1 MILSGAPIAEEVL
14 ALVKKTI
21 ADNQMH
27 PKLAVVQVG
36 EDAASDIYVSRKMKV
51 AESVGIAVELT
62 REEHATTENLIAH
75 IQELNE
81 REDVNAILVQL
92 PLPKDIDADAV
103 IAAIDPHKDVDGFHP
118 QNIAAYTTGRPV
130 HTPVLI
136 QAIEWLLGKTEL
148 SFKDKQAVVIGK
160 SDVFMQPVAFMLAVY
175 GMNVSW
181 IKPADLDAE
190 KIKAA
195 DVVIVAIG
203 SPHIITGDM
212 IKPDA
217 VVIDIGIN
225 RTEEGKVVGD
235 VDYAAAAEH
244 AAWITPTPGGV
255 GPVTIAA
262 VMWNTLRLTLDFS

>member
-1 MILSGAPIAEEVL
+1 MILSGAPISDEVL

-21 ADNQMH
+21 TDNGLH

-36 EDAASDIYVSRKMKV
+36 EDPASDIYVSRKTKI
-51 AESVGIAVELT
+51 AESVGIEVELM
-62 REEHATTENLIAH
+62 REARTTTENLITH
-75 IQELNE
+75 IQQLNS
-81 REDVNAILVQL
+81 RSDVNAILVQL
-92 PLPKDIDADAV
+92 PLPKEIDTDAV
-103 IAAIDPHKDVDGFHP
+103 IAAIAPHKDVDGFHP
-118 QNIAAYTTGRPV
+118 QNIAAYTTGQSV

-148 SFKDKQAVVIGK
+148 PFKGAKAVIVGK
-160 SDVFMQPVAFMLAVY
+160 SDVFLQPVTFMLALH

-181 IKPADLDAE
+181 VKPPELDSDQ
-190 KIKAA
+190 IRDA
-195 DVVIVAIG
+195 DVLIVAVG
-203 SPHIITGDM
+203 TPHIITGNM
-212 IKPDA
+212 IKPGA

-225 RTEEGKVVGD
+225 RTENGKVVGD
-235 VDYAAAAEH
+235 VDYTSAEH